1 MILKGGLNFVENGL
15 TMSIRAMHL
24 QQEQFAIHNENV
36 NGFDKIGYQRKDPVV
51 SSFSE
56 WIGIHGLSK
65 AVDDTVGRIM
75 LTQKPLDFAIAE
87 KGYFQY
93 ATDDG
98 VKITRDGRFRIDK
111 EGYLKTNEGYKV
123 LSDAG
128 QAIKLP
134 FVPKDINDLTVDRG
148 GNINLVDRKTGK
160 QNFVGTLAVVSD
172 DGVAVLDPNVKQGYL
187 EYSNVSLETE
197 FMQIF
202 PIRRN
207 FEANR
212 QMFIIQST
220 NLATAI
226 EKLGSSV

>member
-15 TMSIRAMHL
+15 TTSIRAMHL
-24 QQEQFAIHNENV
+24 QQEQFAVHNANV
-36 NGFDKIGYQRKDPVV
+36 NGFDKIGYQRKDAVV

-56 WIGIHGLSK
+56 WLGVHGLST
-65 AVDDTVGRIM
+65 ATDDSVGRIAG
-75 LTQKPLDFAIAE
+75 TQKVLDFAIAE

-93 ATDDG
+93 QTPEG
-98 VKITRDGRFRIDK
+98 IKNTRDGRFKLDK
-111 EGYLKTNEGYKV
+111 EGNLLTIEGYNV

-128 QAIKLP
+128 VAIKLP
-134 FVPKDINDLTVDRG
+134 FIPKDINDIRVNTKGDI
-148 GNINLVDRKTGK
+148 NIINRKTGE
-160 QNFVGTLAVVSD
+160 QSFVGTLSVVTN
-172 DGVAVLDPNVKQGYL
+172 DGVAVLDPNIKQGYL

-220 NLATAI
+220 NLASTI
-226 EKLGSSV
+226 EKLGSAS

>member
-36 NGFDKIGYQRKDPVV
+36 TGFDKIGYQRKDPVV

-65 AVDDTVGRIM
+65 SVDDSVGRIA
-75 LTQKPLDFAIAE
+75 LTQKPLDFALAE

-93 ATDDG
+93 KTDEG
-98 VKITRDGRFRIDK
+98 VKITRDGRFKIDN
-111 EGYLKTNEGYKV
+111 EGYLRTNEGYNV

-128 QAIKLP
+128 QEIKLP
-134 FVPKDINDLTVDRG
+134 FIPKNLNDLTVDRG
-148 GNINLVDRKTGK
+148 GNINIVNRATGH
-160 QNFVGTLAVVSD
+160 QEFVATMAVVSD

-207 FEANR
+207 FDANR
-212 QMFIIQST
+212 QMFIIQSN
-220 NLATAI
+220 NLASAI
-226 EKLGSSV
+226 EKLGSSS

>member
-15 TMSIRAMHL
+15 TTSIRAMHL
-24 QQEQFAIHNENV
+24 QQEQFSIHNENV
-36 NGFDKIGYQRKDPVV
+36 AGFDKIGYQRKEAVV

-56 WIGIHGLSK
+56 WLGSHGLSK
-65 AVDDTVGRIM
+65 AVDDSVGRIAM
-75 LTQKPLDFAIAE
+75 TQKALDFAIAE

-93 ATDDG
+93 QTPEG
-98 VKITRDGRFRIDK
+98 IKTTRDGRFKLDK
-111 EGYLKTNEGYKV
+111 NGYLLTNDGYNI

-134 FVPKDINDLTVDRG
+134 YIPTDIKDMRVDRN
-148 GNINLVDRKTGK
+148 GNINIINRQTGEELH
-160 QNFVGTLAVVSD
+160 VGTLAVVSD
-172 DGVAVLDPNVKQGYL
+172 DGVAVLDPNIKQGYL

-197 FMQIF
+197 FMEIA

-207 FEANR
+207 FDANR

-220 NLATAI
+220 NLAAAI
-226 EKLGSSV
+226 EKLGTAS

>member
-15 TMSIRAMHL
+15 TTSIRAMHL

-36 NGFDKIGYQRKDPVV
+36 TGFDKIGYQRKDPVV

-65 AVDDTVGRIM
+65 AVDDSVGRIAM
-75 LTQKPLDFAIAE
+75 TQKVLDFALAE

-93 ATDDG
+93 QTPEG
-98 VKITRDGRFRIDK
+98 IKTTRDGRFKLDK
-111 EGYLKTNEGYKV
+111 EGYLITNSGYNI

-128 QAIKLP
+128 QPIKLP
-134 FVPKDINDLTVDRG
+134 FIPKNLRDMSVDRN
-148 GNINLVDRKTGK
+148 GNINLINREKGGQHYVA
-160 QNFVGTLAVVSD
+160 TLAVVSD

-207 FEANR
+207 FDANR
-212 QMFIIQST
+212 QMFIIQSN
-220 NLATAI
+220 NLSSAI
-226 EKLGSSV
+226 EKLGSAT

>member
-15 TMSIRAMHL
+15 TTSIRAMHL
-24 QQEQFAIHNENV
+24 QQEQFAIHQENV
-36 NGFDKIGYQRKDPVV
+36 TGFDKIGYQRKDPVV

-65 AVDDTVGRIM
+65 SVDDAVGRIAM
-75 LTQKPLDFAIAE
+75 TQKVLDFALAE

-93 ATDDG
+93 KTPNG
-98 VKITRDGRFRIDK
+98 IKITRDGRFKLDK
-111 EGYLKTNEGYKV
+111 EGYLLTNDGYNV
-123 LSDAG
+123 LTDSG
-128 QAIKLP
+128 QSIKMP
-134 FVPKDINDLTVDRG
+134 FIPKDIKDITVDRG
-148 GNINLVDRKTGK
+148 GNINIVNRATGHM
-160 QNFVGTLAVVSD
+160 QYVGTMAVVSD

-187 EYSNVSLETE
+187 EYSNVSLESE

-207 FEANR
+207 FDANR

-220 NLATAI
+220 NLQSAI
-226 EKLGSSV
+226 EKLGQAS

>member
-1 MILKGGLNFVENGL
+1 MLLKGGLNFVENGL
-15 TMSIRAMHL
+15 TTSIRAMHL

-36 NGFDKIGYQRKDPVV
+36 NGFDKIGYQRKEPVV

-56 WIGIHGLSK
+56 WLGVHGLSK
-65 AVDDTVGRIM
+65 SVDDAVGRIAM
-75 LTQKPLDFAIAE
+75 TQKVLDFAIAE

-93 ATDDG
+93 KTPAGIKT
-98 VKITRDGRFRIDK
+98 TRDGRFKLDK
-111 EGYLKTNEGYKV
+111 EGYLLTNEGYNV

-134 FVPKDINDLTVDRG
+134 FIPNDLKDMTVDRG
-148 GNINLVDRKTGK
+148 GNINIVNRQTGHM
-160 QNFVGTLAVVSD
+160 QYVGTMAVVSD

-187 EYSNVSLETE
+187 EYSNVSLESE

-207 FEANR
+207 FDANR
-212 QMFIIQST
+212 QMFIIQSS
-220 NLATAI
+220 NLASTI
-226 EKLGSSV
+226 EKLGSAS

>member
-36 NGFDKIGYQRKDPVV
+36 HGFDKIGYQRKEPVV

-65 AVDDTVGRIM
+65 AIDDTVGRIS
-75 LTQKPLDFAIAE
+75 LTQKPLDFALAE

-93 ATDDG
+93 ATPEG
-98 VKITRDGRFRIDK
+98 IKTTRDGRFRLDK
-111 EGYLKTNEGYKV
+111 EGYLLSNEGYNI

-128 QAIKLP
+128 QSIKLP
-134 FVPKDINDLTVDRG
+134 FIPKDINDIKMDRE
-148 GNINLVDRKTGK
+148 GNINIIDRKTGK
-160 QNFVGTLAVVSD
+160 QNFVATVAVVSD
-172 DGVAVLDPNVKQGYL
+172 DGVAVLDPNIKQGYL

-197 FMQIF
+197 FIQIP

-220 NLATAI
+220 NLASAI
-226 EKLGSSV
+226 EKLSSAT

>member
-15 TMSIRAMHL
+15 TTSIRAMHL
-24 QQEQFAIHNENV
+24 QQEQFAIHNEKV
-36 NGFDKIGYQRKDPVV
+36 TGFDKIGYQRKDPVV

-56 WIGIHGLSK
+56 WIGVHGLSK
-65 AVDDTVGRIM
+65 AVDDSVGRIAM
-75 LTQKPLDFAIAE
+75 TQKPLDFAIAE

-93 ATDDG
+93 QTPG
-98 VKITRDGRFRIDK
+98 GIKTTRDGRFSVDK
-111 EGYLKTNEGYKV
+111 DGYIKTEEGYNV

-128 QAIKLP
+128 QPLKLP
-134 FVPKDINDLTVDRG
+134 FIPTDLRDMTVDRG
-148 GNINLVDRKTGK
+148 GNINIVNREKGG
-160 QNFVGTLAVVSD
+160 QHFVATLSVVTD

-207 FEANR
+207 FDANR
-212 QMFIIQST
+212 QMFIIQSN
-220 NLATAI
+220 NLASAI
-226 EKLGSSV
+226 EKLGTST

>member
-36 NGFDKIGYQRKDPVV
+36 GGFDKIGYQRKDPVV

-65 AVDDTVGRIM
+65 AVDDSVGRIA

-93 ATDDG
+93 QSDDG
-98 VKITRDGRFRIDK
+98 IKITRDGRFKIDNQ
-111 EGYLKTNEGYKV
+111 GYLLTNEGNNV

-128 QAIKLP
+128 QPVKLP
-134 FVPKDINDLTVDRG
+134 FIPNNLNDLTVDRG
-148 GNINLVDRKTGK
+148 GNIRLVDRKTGH
-160 QNFVGTLAVVSD
+160 QDFVATLAVVSD

-187 EYSNVSLETE
+187 EYSNVSLESE

-207 FEANR
+207 FDANR
-212 QMFIIQST
+212 QMFIIQSN
-220 NLATAI
+220 NLASAI
-226 EKLGSSV
+226 EKLGNAT

>member
-15 TMSIRAMHL
+15 TTSIRAMHL
-24 QQEQFAIHNENV
+24 QQEKFAVHNSNV
-36 NGFDKIGYQRKDPVV
+36 NGFDKIGYQRKDAVV

-56 WIGIHGLSK
+56 WLGVHGLST
-65 AVDDTVGRIM
+65 AVDDQVGRIAV
-75 LTQKPLDFAIAE
+75 TQNNLDFAIAE

-93 ATDDG
+93 QTPEG
-98 VKITRDGRFRIDK
+98 IKNTRDGRFRLDK
-111 EGYLKTNEGYKV
+111 EGNLLTNEGYKV

-128 QAIKLP
+128 TAIKLP
-134 FVPKDINDLTVDRG
+134 FIPKDLKDLTVNRKGDISI
-148 GNINLVDRKTGK
+148 INRQTGE
-160 QNFVGTLAVVSD
+160 QSFVGTLSVVTN

-202 PIRRN
+202 PIRRH

-212 QMFIIQST
+212 QMFIIQSN
-220 NLATAI
+220 NLASTI
-226 EKLGSSV
+226 EKLGSAS

>member
-36 NGFDKIGYQRKDPVV
+36 TGFDKIGYQRKDPVV

-56 WIGIHGLSK
+56 WIGVHGLSK
-65 AVDDTVGRIM
+65 SVYYSVGRIA
-75 LTQKPLDFAIAE
+75 LTQKPLDFALAT

-93 ATDDG
+93 DTG
-98 VKITRDGRFRIDK
+98 EGIKITRDGRFNIDN
-111 EGYLKTNEGYKV
+111 EGYLRTNEGYNV

-134 FVPKDINDLTVDRG
+134 FIPKDINDLTVDRG
-148 GNINLVDRKTGK
+148 GNIHIVNRATGH
-160 QNFVGTLAVVSD
+160 QDFVATMAVVSD
-172 DGVAVLDPNVKQGYL
+172 DGVAVLEPNVKQGYL

-207 FEANR
+207 FDANR
-212 QMFIIQST
+212 QMFIIQSN
-220 NLATAI
+220 NLASAI
-226 EKLGSSV
+226 EKLGSSS

>member
-15 TMSIRAMHL
+15 TTSIRAMHL
-24 QQEQFAIHNENV
+24 QQEQFSIHNENV
-36 NGFDKIGYQRKDPVV
+36 GGFDKIGYQRKDAVV

-56 WIGIHGLSK
+56 WLGVHGLST
-65 AVDDTVGRIM
+65 AVDDQVGRIAV
-75 LTQKPLDFAIAE
+75 TQKVLDFAIAE

-93 ATDDG
+93 ETPEG
-98 VKITRDGRFRIDK
+98 IKTTRDGRFKLDK
-111 EGYLKTNEGYKV
+111 EGNLLTNEGYKV

-128 QAIKLP
+128 VAIKLP
-134 FVPKDINDLTVDRG
+134 YIPKDLKDLTVNRKGDI
-148 GNINLVDRKTGK
+148 NIIDRKTGK
-160 QNFVGTLAVVSD
+160 QDFVGTLSVVTN
-172 DGVAVLDPNVKQGYL
+172 DGAAVLDPNIKQGYL
-187 EYSNVSLETE
+187 EHSNVSLESE

-220 NLATAI
+220 NLASTI
-226 EKLGSSV
+226 EKLGTTS

>member
-15 TMSIRAMHL
+15 TTSIRAMHL
-24 QQEQFAIHNENV
+24 QQEQFAVHNANV
-36 NGFDKIGYQRKDPVV
+36 NGFDKIGYQRKDAVV

-56 WIGIHGLSK
+56 WLGVHGLST
-65 AVDDTVGRIM
+65 AIDDSVGRI
-75 LTQKPLDFAIAE
+75 LATQKNLDFAIAE

-93 ATDDG
+93 QTPEG
-98 VKITRDGRFRIDK
+98 IKTTRDGRFKLDK
-111 EGYLKTNEGYKV
+111 EGNLLTSEGYKV

-128 QAIKLP
+128 VAIKLP
-134 FVPKDINDLTVDRG
+134 FVPKDLNDMTVNRKGDINI
-148 GNINLVDRKTGK
+148 INRKTGE
-160 QNFVGTLAVVSD
+160 QSFVATISVVTN

-197 FMQIF
+197 FMKIP

-207 FEANR
+207 FDANR

-220 NLATAI
+220 NLASTI
-226 EKLGSSV
+226 EKLGSAS

>member
-15 TMSIRAMHL
+15 TTSIRAMHL

-36 NGFDKIGYQRKDPVV
+36 TGFDKIGYQRKDPVV

-65 AVDDTVGRIM
+65 AVDDSVGRITM
-75 LTQKPLDFAIAE
+75 TQKALDFAIAE

-93 ATDDG
+93 QTPEG
-98 VKITRDGRFRIDK
+98 IKTTRDGRFKLDK
-111 EGYLKTNEGYKV
+111 EGYLITNEGYNV

-134 FVPKDINDLTVDRG
+134 FIPYNTHDITVDRG
-148 GNINLVDRKTGK
+148 GNINIINREKGG
-160 QNFVGTLAVVSD
+160 QQFVGTLSVVTD

-207 FEANR
+207 FDANR
-212 QMFIIQST
+212 QMFIIQSN
-220 NLATAI
+220 NLASAI
-226 EKLGSSV
+226 EKLGTSS

>member
-36 NGFDKIGYQRKDPVV
+36 TGFDKIGYQRKDPVV

-65 AVDDTVGRIM
+65 AVDDSVGRIAM
-75 LTQKPLDFAIAE
+75 TQKALDFAIAE

-93 ATDDG
+93 QTPEG
-98 VKITRDGRFRIDK
+98 IKTTRDGRFKLDK
-111 EGYLKTNEGYKV
+111 DGYLLTNDGYHI

-128 QAIKLP
+128 QAIQLP
-134 FVPKDINDLTVDRG
+134 FVPYNLHDITVDRG
-148 GNINLVDRKTGK
+148 GNINIINREKGG
-160 QNFVGTLAVVSD
+160 QQFVGTLAVVTD
-172 DGVAVLDPNVKQGYL
+172 DGVAVLDPNIKQGYL

-207 FEANR
+207 FDANR
-212 QMFIIQST
+212 QMFIIQSS
-220 NLATAI
+220 NLASTI
-226 EKLGSSV
+226 EKLGSAT

>member
-15 TMSIRAMHL
+15 TTSIRAMHL

-36 NGFDKIGYQRKDPVV
+36 EGFDKIGYQRKDPVV

-56 WIGIHGLSK
+56 WIGVHGLSS
-65 AVDDTVGRIM
+65 AVDDSVGRITM
-75 LTQKPLDFAIAE
+75 TQKPLDFAIAE

-93 ATDDG
+93 QTPG
-98 VKITRDGRFRIDK
+98 GIKTTRDGRFSVDK
-111 EGYLKTNEGYKV
+111 EGYIKTEEGYNV

-128 QAIKLP
+128 QPLKLP
-134 FVPKDINDLTVDRG
+134 FIPNDIRDMTVDRG
-148 GNINLVDRKTGK
+148 GNINIVNREKGGQTY
-160 QNFVGTLAVVSD
+160 VGTFAVVSD

-187 EYSNVSLETE
+187 EYSNVSLESE

-207 FEANR
+207 FDANR
-212 QMFIIQST
+212 QMFIIQSN
-220 NLATAI
+220 NLASAI
-226 EKLGSSV
+226 EKLGSAT

>member
-15 TMSIRAMHL
+15 TTSIRAMHL
-24 QQEQFAIHNENV
+24 QQEQFAIHNNNV
-36 NGFDKIGYQRKDPVV
+36 NGFDKIGYQRKDAVV

-56 WIGIHGLSK
+56 WLGVHGLST
-65 AVDDTVGRIM
+65 AVDDSVGRIVM
-75 LTQKPLDFAIAE
+75 TQKKLDFALAE

-93 ATDDG
+93 QTPEG
-98 VKITRDGRFRIDK
+98 IKTTRDGRFRLDK
-111 EGYLKTNEGYKV
+111 EGNLLTNEGYKI

-128 QAIKLP
+128 VAIKLP
-134 FVPKDINDLTVDRG
+134 YIPKDLNDIMVNRKGDISIIN
-148 GNINLVDRKTGK
+148 RKTGE
-160 QNFVGTLAVVSD
+160 QDFVGTLSVVTN

-187 EYSNVSLETE
+187 EYSNVALESE

-207 FEANR
+207 FDANR

-220 NLATAI
+220 NLASTI
-226 EKLGSSV
+226 EKLGSSS

>member
-1 MILKGGLNFVENGL
+1 MLLKGGLNFVENGL

-36 NGFDKIGYQRKDPVV
+36 TGFDKIGYQRKDPVV

-56 WIGIHGLSK
+56 WIGIHGLST
-65 AVDDTVGRIM
+65 AIDDQPGRIAM
-75 LTQKPLDFAIAE
+75 TEKPLDFALAG

-93 ATDDG
+93 QTPEG
-98 VKITRDGRFRIDK
+98 VKVTRDGRFKVDK
-111 EGYLKTNEGYKV
+111 EGYLLTNDGNHV

-128 QAIKLP
+128 QEIKLP
-134 FVPKDINDLTVDRG
+134 FIPTTLKDLSVDRG
-148 GNINLVDRKTGK
+148 GNINIVNRTTGNM
-160 QNFVGTLAVVSD
+160 QFVATLAVVSN

-187 EYSNVSLETE
+187 EHSNVSLESE

-207 FEANR
+207 FDANR

-220 NLATAI
+220 NLASTI
-226 EKLGSSV
+226 EKLGSAS